1 MVVNAETTPENGLN
15 ILSPIFLFLSNMPAE
30 AYLELSRRSTMEL
43 FCEDSYLFSQKI
55 SIVDVLLGSKHTSG
69 WDIIMG

>member
-30 AYLELSRRSTMEL
+30 EYLELSRRSTMEL
-43 FCEDSYLFSQKI
+43 FCED
-55 SIVDVLLGSKHTSG
+55 
-69 WDIIMG
+69 IIYFRKKSLS

>member
-43 FCEDSYLFSQKI
+43 FCED
-55 SIVDVLLGSKHTSG
+55 
-69 WDIIMG
+69 IIYFRKKSLS